1 MSTHDSTVTADIS
14 GPARELGV
22 MDSLF
27 RKPTGGFWRLAQQ

>member
-27 RKPTGGFWRLAQQ
+27 RKPTPGFSQ